1 MNRRPVKRGLV
12 VWLLLA
18 AFPFA
23 GCTVRNLIYPVPTVK
38 VGRPPAGFDE
48 VELLSAEGS
57 RALGWHHPGPRSRN
71 RPAMIFFHGNGENLE
86 TLKWTG
92 LYDRLMTLGFPVLVV
107 DYPGYGRSTGLPSEK
122 SLKSTAEEALIWMGN
137 RYPDR
142 PIVPCGWSLG
152 AALALHLA
160 RVGASQVQGVIAIS
174 PWTSLKAVAEI
185 HFPRWLVSMGLG
197 ESYDS
202 LGLADQIDIPALVIH
217 GAADRIIP
225 VQQGRRLA
233 AGIDAARWV
242 QVELAG
248 HNDLLGFSA
257 VWQEIDDF
265 MSTLSSPTAL

>member
-1 MNRRPVKRGLV
+1 
-12 VWLLLA
+12 
-18 AFPFA
+18 
-23 GCTVRNLIYPVPTVK
+23 
-38 VGRPPAGFDE
+38 
-48 VELLSAEGS
+48 
-57 RALGWHHPGPRSRN
+57 
-71 RPAMIFFHGNGENLE
+71 MIFFHGNGENLE

>member
-1 MNRRPVKRGLV
+1 VSRRSIKPWSVT
-12 VWLLLA
+12 WLLLA

-23 GCTVRNLIYPVPTVK
+23 GCTVRNIIYPAPAVE

-48 VELLSAEGS
+48 VELVTADGD
-57 RALGWHHPGPRSRN
+57 RALGWHHPGPVSSN

-92 LYDRLMTLGFPVLVV
+92 LYDQLLLLRSPVLVV
-107 DYPGYGRSTGLPSEK
+107 DYPGYGRSTGVPSER
-122 SLKSTAEEALIWMGN
+122 SLKATAEEALSWMGS

-142 PIVPCGWSLG
+142 SVVSCGWSLG

-160 RVGASQVQGVIAIS
+160 RVGSSWVQGVIAIS

-185 HFPRWLVSMGLG
+185 HFPRWLVTMGLR

-202 LGLADQIDIPALVIH
+202 LGAANQIEIPALVIH
-217 GAADRIIP
+217 GAADSIIP
-225 VQQGRRLA
+225 AQQGQRLA
-233 AGIDAARWV
+233 NSIDAARWV
-242 QVELAG
+242 QVEQAG
-248 HNDLLGFSA
+248 HNDLLGFPA

-265 MSTLSSPTAL
+265 VSSLSSPATL